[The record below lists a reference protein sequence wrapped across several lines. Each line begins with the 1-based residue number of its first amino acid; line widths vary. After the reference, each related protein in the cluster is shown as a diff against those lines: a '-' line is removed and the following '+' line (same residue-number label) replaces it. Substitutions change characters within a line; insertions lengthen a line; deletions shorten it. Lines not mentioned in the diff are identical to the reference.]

1 MNVLTLR
8 AFFIAKESGELPPYL
23 GSTLRGILGH
33 CLRDFACIAPGVRCH
48 LCEHSAGCGYAK
60 YFCSPGNVAGAV
72 NPYVIYTSI
81 RDKTVWR
88 TGDSCVFDITLIG
101 ETVHS
106 AGYYLDGL
114 VAMGNRGWGAGRMRF
129 SLEQV
134 INPNSGT
141 LVWSNGKSWLRNVS
155 FSTISSNERK
165 ASGALI
171 RFDSPTRVLIQ
182 RNLCR
187 KLSFATLVQSL
198 TRRISLLS
206 HAYSNR
212 LLPWDEEKLVAEAQ
226 RVRTVEEHWSSVDFK
241 RYSINHDRELS
252 LPAIEG
258 WARYEGDLTPF
269 TPLLD
274 AGTRL
279 HVGKNATHGFGHY
292 QVYYDR

>member
-8 AFFIAKESGELPPYL
+8 AFFVANESGELPPYL

-33 CLRDFACIAPGVRCH
+33 CMREFACIAPGIRCH
-48 LCEHSAGCGYAK
+48 QCVHSADCGYAK

-72 NPYVIYTSI
+72 NPYVIYAPI

-88 TGDSCVFDITLIG
+88 TGDRCMFDITLIG

-114 VAMGNRGWGAGRMRF
+114 VAMSHRGWGAGRMRF

-134 INPNSGT
+134 INLQSDT
-141 LVWSNGKSWLRNVS
+141 LVWSNGQTWLRNIA
-155 FSTISSNERK
+155 FSTISSIPRK
-165 ASGALI
+165 AGGALI

-182 RNLCR
+182 RHLCR
-187 KLSFATLVQSL
+187 KLSFATIVQSL
-198 TRRISLLS
+198 ARRISLLS
-206 HAYSNR
+206 SAYANR
-212 LLPWDEEKLVAEAQ
+212 QLSWDAEELIAKAHQ
-226 RVRTVEEHWSSVDFK
+226 VRTVEEHWSPVDFK
-241 RYSINHDRELS
+241 RYSINHDRDLS

-258 WARYEGDLTPF
+258 WARYEGDITPF
-269 TPLLD
+269 TPLLE